1 MADEL
6 VFIKLGGSLITD
18 KNKPETARLALIE
31 ALARAIRRGLNERPE
46 MKIVLG
52 HGSGS
57 FGHMAA
63 RQYNTREGV
72 RTAEEW
78 RGFQE
83 TWAAAHRLNQLV
95 IARCHDAGLPV
106 INFPPSAMV
115 VTENHTIKKWDVHPM
130 QAALEQQLMPVI
142 FGDVVFDREIGGTI
156 LSTEDLFEHLS
167 GIMRPKR
174 ILLAGIEPGVW
185 ADYPRC
191 SKMVERITGETC
203 ESLDGHV
210 RGSASVDVTG
220 GMQSKVKLM
229 CRLVRQYPEMQAQIF
244 SAVEPETLYRAML
257 GEGVGTTISG

>member
-18 KNKPETARLALIE
+18 KNKPETARLELIE
-31 ALARAIRRGLNERPE
+31 ALAGAIRRGLDERPE
-46 MKIVLG
+46 MRIVLG

-63 RQYNTREGV
+63 SQYNTREGV

-83 TWAAAHRLNQLV
+83 TWAAAHKLNQIVLE
-95 IARCHDAGLPV
+95 RCQEAGLPV

-115 VTENHTIKKWDVHPM
+115 VTEKYRIRQWDVRPM
-130 QAALEQQLMPVI
+130 QAALDQQLMPVI
-142 FGDVVFDREIGGTI
+142 FGDVVFDSRVGGTI

-167 GIMRPKR
+167 KILRPKR
-174 ILLAGIEPGVW
+174 ILLAGIEAGVW

-191 SKMVERITGETC
+191 SKILERIDGEHC
-203 ESLDGHV
+203 EALDV
-210 RGSASVDVTG
+210 RVLGSASVDVTG
-220 GMQSKVKLM
+220 GMESKVRLM
-229 CRLVRQYPEMQAQIF
+229 RRLVRHYPEMQVQIF
-244 SAVEPETLYRAML
+244 SAVEPGMLYRAML
-257 GEGVGTTISG
+257 GEALGTTISV